1 MNYFNYFTEIEEA
14 FIRRRGKTLL
24 LSPIDWSLIEMWK
37 TRGVPLHIV
46 LGGIARSFDSHE
58 KAARKRS
65 VKTLLYCQEEVEAQ
79 YAEWLESQVGKAHA
93 KDKDGAISNDETT
106 LEAALE
112 TSAAYDESQDSH
124 LPFPAATISAHL
136 GEARA
141 ALENLSKE
149 ADASSVVYAETLQ
162 RAVTRLSEIE
172 TSWNAAKHHTAKSA
186 ERLESALT
194 ELEALLDE
202 GLRADLKSDERLAH
216 EREVAAQLAPYKARM
231 EAKTYQAT
239 HANLVQKRV
248 REAYR
253 VPRLSLFYL

>member
-24 LSPIDWSLIEMWK
+24 LSPIDWSLIEAWK
-37 TRGVPLHIV
+37 TRGIPLHIV
-46 LGGIARSFDSHE
+46 LSGIAHSFDSHD

-65 VKTLLYCQEEVEAQ
+65 VKTLLYCQEEVEVQ
-79 YAEWLESQVGKAHA
+79 YAEWLESQVGKAYA
-93 KDKDGAISNDETT
+93 NDKDGAISSDETMPDATAANDEGK
-106 LEAALE
+106 
-112 TSAAYDESQDSH
+112 DNH
-124 LPFPAATISAHL
+124 LPFPATTISRHL

-149 ADASSVVYAETLQ
+149 ANGSSVVYAETLQ

-172 TSWNAAKHHTAKSA
+172 MSWNTTKHHTASSA

-194 ELEALLDE
+194 ELETLLDE

-231 EAKTYQAT
+231 EAETYRAT